1 MKEDK
6 SIDKDTKSKEKDIK
20 DTNMNGIICDEYN
33 NIIVSNLDDDGET
46 CGILE
51 SDTETKYQKS
61 YKERLLVKKQG
72 EII

>member
-1 MKEDK
+1 M
-6 SIDKDTKSKEKDIK
+6 KEKDIM
-20 DTNMNGIICDEYN
+20 DTNMNGTIGDECIGNN

-51 SDTETKYQKS
+51 SDAETKYQKT